1 LHRGKC
7 NGGIDLERE
16 IVNLIEKR
24 ANTPAITTATA
35 VKASFD
41 ALKVKKIAIAT
52 PYYKATNQCEKE
64 GFERQG
70 YHVTKI
76 MGYHES
82 APPRSFKKRGSVDF
96 SPKSLTEWDWRL
108 MEKKMRL
115 SLSVAGI
122 SRQSRLS
129 KNWKKRQESQSF
141 PAIRL

>member
-1 LHRGKC
+1 MKSSVGKAGLELSSEGIC
-7 NGGIDLERE
+7 KMIAFCCTVGSVMGGIDLERE
-16 IVNLIEKR
+16 IINLIEKK

-52 PYYKATNQCEKE
+52 PYYKATNQSEKE

-82 APPRSFKKRGSVDF
+82 APPRSFKNEMIG
-96 SPKSLTEWDWRL
+96 RL
-108 MEKKMRL
+108 LPEVAYKMGMKVNGKEK
-115 SLSVAGI
+115 
-122 SRQSRLS
+122 
-129 KNWKKRQESQSF
+129 
-141 PAIRL
+141 